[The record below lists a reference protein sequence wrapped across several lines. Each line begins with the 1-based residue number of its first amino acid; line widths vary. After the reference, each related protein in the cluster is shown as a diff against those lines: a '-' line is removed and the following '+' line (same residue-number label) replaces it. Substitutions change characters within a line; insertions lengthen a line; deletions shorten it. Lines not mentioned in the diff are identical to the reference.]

1 MKKSTNSGCV
11 PTCLILLLVITW
23 LIGTLLFWLLNS
35 FASIG
40 ATFLLIGDYLANP
53 FTAIGIKSPTLG
65 WLLLGCLLGSILGL
79 IQGLKRTGRY
89 SDLYIVYLA
98 AAAIFLGLQT
108 VAHWKWESQ
117 FNLNAFQKVVLQED
131 FTAAKDWNLTEG
143 AVIKDGGLFQRQPN
157 LNWTGWSSW
166 EGHTFADVDVSADA
180 IKVNGS
186 DDNYFGILA
195 RVSDDEN
202 QNFYTLRIN
211 GNGRYVI
218 SKHEKEKWQDI
229 FGPQQSDIINLGNSQ
244 NRLRLICQGNLITAL
259 INGKLV
265 GIVRD
270 TSYKSGRIAVES
282 ERGEESAVAVYFDN
296 ILVKVKSQS
305 SRFSQS

>member
-1 MKKSTNSGCV
+1 MKKSGNSGWVC
-11 PTCLILLLVITW
+11 PCLILLLVITW

-40 ATFLLIGDYLANP
+40 ATFLLMGDYLANP
-53 FTAIGIKSPTLG
+53 FTVIGIKSPSLG
-65 WLLLGCLLGSILGL
+65 WLLLGCLLGSILGV

-89 SDLYIVYLA
+89 SELYMVYLA

-108 VAHWKWESQ
+108 VAHWTWESQ
-117 FNLNAFQKVVLQED
+117 FNLNALQKVVLQED
-131 FTAAKDWNLTEG
+131 FTAAKDWNLAEG

-157 LNWTGWSSW
+157 LNWAGWSSW
-166 EGHTFADVDVSADA
+166 KGDWLTDVDVSADG

-186 DDNYFGILA
+186 DDDYFGIMA
-195 RVSDDEN
+195 RFSDDEN
-202 QNFYTLRIN
+202 QSFYSLRIN
-211 GNGRYVI
+211 GNGRFAI
-218 SKHEKEKWQDI
+218 SKHEKEKWRDI
-229 FGPQQSDIINLGNSQ
+229 LGPQQSDTINQGNSQ
-244 NRLRLICQGNLITAL
+244 NRLRLICQGKLITAL

-265 GIVRD
+265 GRVRD

-296 ILVKVKSQS
+296 IVVKVKPQS
-305 SRFSQS
+305 PGFSRR